1 MGHIVNSEKEYRL
14 LQQRLDHN
22 ITGAP
27 YSPVFIEILKLL
39 FTAEEADIARQ
50 IPLRPTPL
58 KVLAR
63 KLNMPVEELH
73 YKIIVMA
80 EKGLVFDVEH
90 KEECY
95 VVLAP
100 VVIGF
105 FEFVFMRTRDEMPMK
120 ELSQLFEQ
128 YMFQDDRFAHSV
140 FAETTQLGR
149 SLVREEALPSGD
161 YTEIL
166 DWEKA
171 SSVIKSAKTIGLS
184 LCACRHK
191 AGHLGKSCDAP
202 QKTCM
207 TFNGSAEILIK
218 KGMAEEVSVQETM
231 DILQQ
236 CKGAGLAQIAD
247 NVQKNVGFIC
257 NCCGCCCGM
266 LHSMR
271 TFTMGHAVVTSNWLA
286 QIDAEKCRG
295 CNLCIKACPIDAIGL
310 DEKNKKNSG
319 GRHVGC
325 DEELCL
331 GCGVCVSACKFG
343 CISLKP
349 RKKRVLV
356 PETTFDRMISMAI
369 ERGKLSNFI
378 FDDPSR
384 FSHRALGRIAAMIE
398 KSSPVKAFMA
408 IEPVKSVFLKSIIAG
423 AKKFV

>member
-22 ITGAP
+22 VTGAP

-39 FTAEEADIARQ
+39 FSVEEADIARQ

-58 KVLAR
+58 TVLAR
-63 KLNMPVEELH
+63 KLKMSVEELH
-73 YKIIVMA
+73 HKIAVMA
-80 EKGLVFDVEH
+80 EKGLVFDIEH

-105 FEFVFMRTRDEMPMK
+105 FEFVFMRTRDEMPLK
-120 ELSQLFEQ
+120 ELAHLFEQ
-128 YMFQDDRFAHSV
+128 YMFQDDRFARSI
-140 FAETTQLGR
+140 FSESTQLGR

-161 YTEIL
+161 YSEIL

-171 SSVIKSAKTIGLS
+171 SFVIRSAQTIGIS

-191 AGHLGKSCDAP
+191 ASHLGKSCDAP

-207 TFNGSAEILIK
+207 TFNGSAEMLIK
-218 KGMAEEVSVQETM
+218 KGMAQEISREETM
-231 DILQQ
+231 AILQQ
-236 CKGAGLAQIAD
+236 CKEAGLAQIAD
-247 NVQKNVGFIC
+247 NVQNNVGFIC

-266 LHSMR
+266 LHSMK

-286 QIDAEKCRG
+286 QVDAETCRG
-295 CNLCIKACPIDAIGL
+295 CNACIKACPLEAISL
-310 DEKNKKNSG
+310 EERPQADSG
-319 GRHVGC
+319 RPRAVC

-331 GCGVCVSACKFG
+331 GCGVCAAACKFG
-343 CISLKP
+343 SIHMKP
-349 RKKRVLV
+349 REKRVLV
-356 PETTFDRMISMAI
+356 PETTFDRIISMAI

-398 KSSPVKAFMA
+398 KSSPVKAFLA
-408 IEPVKSVFLKSIIAG
+408 IQPVKSVFLKSIIAG
-423 AKKFV
+423 ARKFV